1 MTELEKLQLQLKREM
16 DRRNLLAA
24 KANIRC
30 ANNLRRRTNI
40 IKRMNGAERRIAELE
55 AQITELQ
62 NRNSQPR
69 ALRDRGRVK
78 AGDSPETERRHLLS
92 MKVNLRCQ
100 KREKY
105 LKCKSNLLKRLN
117 ASVGRISKLKR
128 QLTLL
133 KRKEETDRT

>member
-62 NRNSQPR
+62 KPEQP
-69 ALRDRGRVK
+69 AEG
-78 AGDSPETERRHLLS
+78 A
-92 MKVNLRCQ
+92 
-100 KREKY
+100 
-105 LKCKSNLLKRLN
+105 
-117 ASVGRISKLKR
+117 A
-128 QLTLL
+128 
-133 KRKEETDRT
+133 

>member
-1 MTELEKLQLQLKREM
+1 VTAEELRQE
-16 DRRNLLAA
+16 
-24 KANIRC
+24 
-30 ANNLRRRTNI
+30 
-40 IKRMNGAERRIAELE
+40 IA
-55 AQITELQ
+55 
-62 NRNSQPR
+62 R
-69 ALRDRGRVK
+69 
-78 AGDSPETERRHLLS
+78 ETERRHLLS